1 MASYVQKGEIINYR
15 NIGNEKIPFG
25 EVVVL
30 SERCGVA
37 CMDIPAGALGTL
49 AISGVYEMPAETTAA
64 FTVGQTLYWDAAAK
78 AVTTTKAEENAIL
91 AGIAVEPK
99 DEAAATALV
108 RL

>member
-15 NIGNEKIPFG
+15 NISDEKIPFG

-30 SERCGVA
+30 SERVGVA

-49 AISGVYEMPAETTAA
+49 ALSGVYEMPAENTTA

-78 AVTTTKAEENAIL
+78 AVTATKAENAIL

-99 DEAAATALV
+99 EQAGATALV